1 MLIDSKRPFF
11 WVLALLIAFLTGIIV
26 YQQYQKIAKKNQIVI
41 YTGAGPVKIN
51 VEYADTPEK
60 LTSGLM
66 NQPGLP
72 KFSGMLF
79 IFPDEKIREFWMK
92 DTLIPLEIMFVGTK
106 GRINEIMT
114 MKPCPP
120 EQPDDLS
127 FGRAGAPD
135 ALICPI
141 YTSKEP
147 ARFAIEVNAGFTER
161 ARIIEGDILEISGF

>member
-1 MLIDSKRPFF
+1 MVLVDSKRPFF
-11 WVLALLIAFLTGIIV
+11 WALAILIAFIAGIII
-26 YQQYQKIAKKNQIVI
+26 YQQYQKIAGRNQIVI

-51 VEYADTPEK
+51 IEYAKTPEK
-60 LTSGLM
+60 RISGLM
-66 NQPGLP
+66 NRQTLP
-72 KFSGMLF
+72 KFSGMIF

-106 GRINEIMT
+106 GRINEITT
-114 MKPCPP
+114 MKPC
-120 EQPDDLS
+120 
-127 FGRAGAPD
+127 APD
-135 ALICPI
+135 VLTCPV